1 MSIAKAIHNHE
12 RQTAERRACSREPLK
27 WVVLTYF
34 GQDNWGKVIDL
45 NEGGMRFEFYLPPSN
60 GARLN
65 FTFEAMGLASASFGG
80 DSINESF
87 HAEGD
92 VRWMRDFERT
102 AGVQFANLAEGSR
115 EQIRKWLSIKSSA
128 DTAPVSGKK
137 KNEEPLSLPTPLEPP
152 PPPSEAMLKI
162 DEGGLALDPEYAVS
176 RRAPAT
182 DPSSPLVANIL
193 EATTF
198 EAYSRIW
205 EEEEKKPPKSSRST
219 PQMSRSQGDGAMIAL
234 AIIVVIAGLGMILPR
249 FARRNHAVEQTS
261 SQSVASIDPAGAEN
275 ASASRNP
282 RPFLVEVVDTNNRRW
297 LLWFVNNGSS
307 SETTQAVY
315 KSPLPSSVP
324 ATKNDSPQKQP
335 AVTAKPA
342 VPHKFT
348 LIVPE
353 ARRPAASSSPAN
365 SASLPVPAVR
375 DDLQIPAETPMASI
389 LTNHAPPKPLP
400 APPPIGGRV
409 QPALLLKTV
418 RPVYPPFAR
427 SSHTEGD
434 VTVDALIDPNGDV
447 TEVKALSGPPI
458 LRQAAM
464 DAIRQW
470 KYDPARLNGQA
481 VSMHLTLTV
490 RFHAE

>member
-275 ASASRNP
+275 ALASRNP
-282 RPFLVEVVDTNNRRW
+282 RP
-297 LLWFVNNGSS
+297 G
-307 SETTQAVY
+307 
-315 KSPLPSSVP
+315 
-324 ATKNDSPQKQP
+324 
-335 AVTAKPA
+335 
-342 VPHKFT
+342 
-348 LIVPE
+348 
-353 ARRPAASSSPAN
+353 
-365 SASLPVPAVR
+365 
-375 DDLQIPAETPMASI
+375 
-389 LTNHAPPKPLP
+389 
-400 APPPIGGRV
+400 PPPIGGRV

-481 VSMHLTLTV
+481 VSMRLTLTV